1 MINRFSTFSIK
12 IIASFFEV
20 DELILK
26 FEWKNKGARI
36 TKIILEKKD
45 KGGLLLPDC
54 KIYCDKCDICTER
67 PISQWNKLE
76 DPGIEP
82 SLHL

>member
-12 IIASFFEV
+12 IIASFFEEV
-20 DELILK
+20 YELILK

-45 KGGLLLPDC
+45 KGGLLLPDY
-54 KIYCDKCDICTER
+54 KIYCDKCDICVLR
-67 PISQWNKLE
+67 DL
-76 DPGIEP
+76 
-82 SLHL
+82 